1 MALRPFHSGAAALRI
16 TAVILSCARNLYGH
30 APIIFFSV
38 YISLYMKMFRDI
50 GYKMYHSCCSLIW
63 QNEEEILNDDKIIKF
78 ILITIED
85 LDLESMLYKKRD
97 KLSYVFFN
105 FIEKNSNI
113 NIVNKVIKLFEK
125 YCKTEI
131 LYTQQLAKT
140 RMIDMWLNFYIILMI
155 KGRSSALLGDCFFIY
170 TLKKND

>member
-1 MALRPFHSGAAALRI
+1 
-16 TAVILSCARNLYGH
+16 
-30 APIIFFSV
+30 
-38 YISLYMKMFRDI
+38 
-50 GYKMYHSCCSLIW
+50 
-63 QNEEEILNDDKIIKF
+63 
-78 ILITIED
+78 
-85 LDLESMLYKKRD
+85 MLYKKRD

-140 RMIDMWLNFYIILMI
+140 RIIDMWLNFYIIPTI

-170 TLKKND
+170 TLKKK